1 MLAIIHLH
9 IGCPTTIW
17 KNSDE
22 EHATSGHFGGN
33 TKCEQLEM
41 FDFAVI
47 ADLTVLSGSLSVSG
61 RSRLHTIVCTQ
72 CYLKARCCSKD
83 P

>member
-1 MLAIIHLH
+1 MNEEKYHSGSSVDEGCAIKKSN
-9 IGCPTTIW
+9 TIW

-33 TKCEQLEM
+33 KKCEQLEM

-47 ADLTVLSGSLSVSG
+47 ADLIVPSGSVSSCMG
-61 RSRLHTIVCTQ
+61 NMEYQYYTQ
-72 CYLKARCCSKD
+72 
-83 P
+83 